1 MNIPTLYHVEK
12 RLGDST
18 KKQQPYWKL
27 FQSFTLLLPE
37 HALPTET
44 TGLADWWHMMSPL
57 RFNNSCVLYFTP
69 CSLSIHWMEA
79 LYGNSHPMVTIV
91 QASGSNMLDVL
102 HEDLTS

>member
-44 TGLADWWHMMSPL
+44 TGLADWWHMMSP
-57 RFNNSCVLYFTP
+57 
-69 CSLSIHWMEA
+69 
-79 LYGNSHPMVTIV
+79 
-91 QASGSNMLDVL
+91 
-102 HEDLTS
+102 